1 MKIGLVL
8 NPLAGIG
15 GPAGL
20 KGSDGVAKLALERGS
35 LSQVSSRVKVCLNEL
50 LPLPKDVTV
59 FTCPDEMGAN
69 VCKDL
74 SIPHTIIG
82 SIGSPTSSKDT
93 QMAIRRLARLG
104 IDLVLF
110 AGGDGTARDICDIVP
125 KDQIVL
131 GIPCG
136 VKMHSA
142 VFANNPRAAGQ
153 LVRSLTSGA
162 LFSVMDAEVR
172 DIDEQELRLGKVNAK
187 YYGRLCIPAQLN
199 YMQATKA
206 GGREVEE
213 IVKQEIAAEVSDNM
227 SPETTYIIGAGT
239 TTAALMDNL
248 RIENTLLGVDVIR
261 DKCLLASDVTE
272 NDLFTIV
279 NTKSDV
285 KIVISCIGGQGHL
298 FGRGNQQLS
307 PRVIKSIGIENII
320 IIATKTKLKALNGR
334 PMLIDTGDVELD
346 IELCGLRR
354 VITGYEE
361 STLLRVSN

>member
-1 MKIGLVL
+1 MKIGLVV
-8 NPLAGIG
+8 NPVAGIG

-20 KGSDGVAKLALERGS
+20 KGSDGVTKLALELGS
-35 LSQVSSRVKVCLNEL
+35 RSQVSSRVKVALNEL
-50 LPLPKDVTV
+50 LPLPRDVTV
-59 FTCPDEMGAN
+59 FTCPHEMGGN
-69 VCKDL
+69 VCKEL
-74 SIPHTIIG
+74 GIPHTIIG
-82 SIGSPTSSKDT
+82 SIGSPTSAVDT
-93 QMAIRRLARLG
+93 KMAIRRFSGLG

-153 LVRSLTSGA
+153 LVKSLTSGM

-172 DIDEQELRLGKVNAK
+172 DIDEQELRLGKVNARN
-187 YYGRLCIPAQLN
+187 YGRLCIPAQLN
-199 YMQATKA
+199 YMQATKT

-227 SPETTYIIGAGT
+227 APETIYVIGAGT
-239 TTAALMDNL
+239 TTAALMDNM
-248 RIENTLLGVDVIR
+248 RIDNTLLGVDVVR

-272 NDLFTIV
+272 NELYTIV
-279 NTKSDV
+279 NTKLDV
-285 KIVISCIGGQGHL
+285 KIVISCIGGQGHI

-307 PRVIKSIGIENII
+307 PRVIRSIGIENII
-320 IIATKTKLKALNGR
+320 IIATKTKLKQLNGR

-361 STLLRVSN
+361 SALLRVSN

>member
-1 MKIGLVL
+1 M
-8 NPLAGIG
+8 
-15 GPAGL
+15 
-20 KGSDGVAKLALERGS
+20 
-35 LSQVSSRVKVCLNEL
+35 
-50 LPLPKDVTV
+50 
-59 FTCPDEMGAN
+59 F
-69 VCKDL
+69 
-74 SIPHTIIG
+74 
-82 SIGSPTSSKDT
+82 
-93 QMAIRRLARLG
+93 
-104 IDLVLF
+104 
-110 AGGDGTARDICDIVP
+110 
-125 KDQIVL
+125 
-131 GIPCG
+131 
-136 VKMHSA
+136 
-142 VFANNPRAAGQ
+142 
-153 LVRSLTSGA
+153 
-162 LFSVMDAEVR
+162 
-172 DIDEQELRLGKVNAK
+172 
-187 YYGRLCIPAQLN
+187 
-199 YMQATKA
+199 
-206 GGREVEE
+206 
-213 IVKQEIAAEVSDNM
+213 
-227 SPETTYIIGAGT
+227 PETIYIIGAGT